1 MAEKRANPR
10 PQPKAKP
17 QSRRRAERR
26 SGFPKPDGTDEQVS
40 LTGKHLSQAALSIVM
55 RAIPDE
61 LVREITAASAPLTR
75 YSGRSR
81 VGAAALSR
89 GLKLLAQPPAAR
101 KPITGDMTASEIAE
115 RVGRP
120 VATITRWAGA
130 GLLGPPTNT
139 GRVRR
144 WGRAGLENARLV
156 DYLLRHGVT
165 WEILLREAR
174 EGRLP
179 QLVLAKA
186 LGGQGGLTRDQ
197 VAKRA
202 GVPVELAAS
211 IWRALGAA
219 APAEADEPVYSSA
232 EVEALR
238 LIGAMRAMYTDE
250 DLIEATSV
258 VGRAMHEVA
267 EAVLELFRR
276 RVGLPFAEAGGGEL
290 EIMLRLA
297 TAIDI
302 TVPTVAPLLE
312 LALRRQLE
320 ATSRAETILRYEAA
334 TGAVGGQVEMAV
346 GFADI
351 VGFTAASSRL
361 SALEVSQ
368 MAETLLKCAEV
379 ALPTYGAR
387 IVKSIGD
394 AVMFTAPDLVSA
406 CAAAASLL
414 EAAEAAGLPPLRVGV
429 AFGPMLRA
437 YADYFGRTVN
447 IASRLSDTARAG
459 EILVLR
465 PEIPIPTATWEA
477 RGLLVKEAGKQR
489 LRGVDGR
496 VEVLRVS
503 QRR

>member
-1 MAEKRANPR
+1 MAAGDSDLGSDG
-10 PQPKAKP
+10 AGTA
-17 QSRRRAERR
+17 SDATAG
-26 SGFPKPDGTDEQVS
+26 SG
-40 LTGKHLSQAALSIVM
+40 
-55 RAIPDE
+55 
-61 LVREITAASAPLTR
+61 PL
-75 YSGRSR
+75 
-81 VGAAALSR
+81 GAAALAR
-89 GLKLLAQPPAAR
+89 GLRLLAQPPAAR
-101 KPITGDMTASEIAE
+101 QPITGEMTAAEIAK

-120 VATITRWAGA
+120 VATINRWAGA
-130 GLLGPPTNT
+130 GLLGPPTQT
-139 GRVRR
+139 ARLRK

-186 LGGQGGLTRDQ
+186 LGAHGGLTRDQ
-197 VAKRA
+197 VAARA

-211 IWRALGAA
+211 VWRALGAA
-219 APAEADEPVYSSA
+219 APAEANEPVYSST

-238 LIGAMRAMYTDE
+238 LIGAMRAMYTDD

-276 RVGLPFAEAGGGEL
+276 RVARPFAEAGGGEL

-302 TVPTVAPLLE
+302 TVPTLGPLLE

-334 TGAVGGQVEMAV
+334 TGGLGGQVEMAV

-351 VGFTAASSRL
+351 VGFTAASSQL
-361 SALEVSQ
+361 SALELSQ

-379 ALPTYGAR
+379 ALPPHDAR

-414 EAAEAAGLPPLRVGV
+414 EAAESSGLPRLRVGV

-447 IASRLSDTARAG
+447 IASRLSDAARAG

-465 PEIPIPTATWEA
+465 PEDPIPAQAWDA
-477 RGLLVKEAGKQR
+477 HGLVVKDAGKKS
-489 LRGVDGR
+489 LRDVDGR
-496 VEVLRVS
+496 VRVLRVTG
-503 QRR
+503 RR

>member
-1 MAEKRANPR
+1 MAEKRAR
-10 PQPKAKP
+10 PKTQPAAKP
-17 QSRRRAERR
+17 QSRGRGGGR
-26 SGFPKPDGTDEQVS
+26 SGFPRREGSDEEVS
-40 LTGKHLSQAALSIVM
+40 LTGKKLSQAALSMVM

-81 VGAAALSR
+81 IGAAALAR
-89 GLKLLAQPPAAR
+89 GLKLLAQPPAAHQ
-101 KPITGDMTASEIAE
+101 PITGDMTAAEIAE
-115 RVGRP
+115 RVDRP
-120 VATITRWAGA
+120 VATINRWAGV
-130 GLLGPPTNT
+130 GLLGSPIQAA
-139 GRVRR
+139 RVRK
-144 WGRAGLENARLV
+144 WARAGLENARLV

-186 LGGQGGLTRDQ
+186 LGGRGGLTRDE
-197 VAKRA
+197 VARRA
-202 GVPVELAAS
+202 DVPVELAAS
-211 IWRALGAA
+211 TWRALGAA
-219 APAEADEPVYSSA
+219 APAEPDDPVYSSA

-238 LIGAMRAMYTDE
+238 LIGAMRSTYSDE

-276 RVGLPFAEAGGGEL
+276 RIAVPFAEAGGGEL
-290 EIMLRLA
+290 EIMLRLE

-302 TVPTVAPLLE
+302 TVPTMAPLLE

-320 ATSRAETILRYEAA
+320 ATSRAETILRFEAA
-334 TGAVGGQVEMAV
+334 TGAVGGQVHMAV

-379 ALPTYGAR
+379 ALPQSGAR
-387 IVKSIGD
+387 MVKSIGD
-394 AVMFTAPDLVSA
+394 AVMFVAPDLPSA

-414 EAAEAAGLPPLRVGV
+414 QAADQSGLPPLRVGV

-447 IASRLSDTARAG
+447 IASRLSDVAPAG
-459 EILVLR
+459 EILALR
-465 PEIPIPTATWEA
+465 PADPIPAQAWEA
-477 RGLLVKEAGKQR
+477 RRLEVKEAGKKR

-496 VEVLRVS
+496 VEVLRVT
-503 QRR
+503 RRR

>member
-1 MAEKRANPR
+1 MAEKRENPGPR
-10 PQPKAKP
+10 PKAKP
-17 QSRRRAERR
+17 KPR
-26 SGFPKPDGTDEQVS
+26 SGGARKLGFPKPGSTDEQVS
-40 LTGKHLSQAALSIVM
+40 LTGKHLSRAALSMMM

-61 LVREITAASAPLTR
+61 FVREITAASEPLTR

-81 VGAAALSR
+81 IGAAALSR
-89 GLKLLAQPPAAR
+89 GLKLLSQPPAAR
-101 KPITGDMTASEIAE
+101 QPIAGHMTAAEVAE

-120 VATITRWAGA
+120 VATINRWAGA
-130 GLLGPPTNT
+130 GLLGPPTQAA
-139 GRVRR
+139 GVRK

-174 EGRLP
+174 ESRLP
-179 QLVLAKA
+179 QLVLVKA
-186 LGGQGGLTRDQ
+186 LGGRGGLTREQ
-197 VAKRA
+197 VAERA
-202 GVPVELAAS
+202 GVPVEMAAS

-219 APAEADEPVYSSA
+219 APAEADEAVYSSA

-238 LIGAMRAMYTDE
+238 LIGAMRATYTDD

-258 VGRAMHEVA
+258 VGRAMYEVA

-276 RVGLPFAEAGGGEL
+276 RIAQPFTEAGGGEL

-302 TVPTVAPLLE
+302 TVPTVSPLLE

-334 TGAVGGQVEMAV
+334 TGGLGGQVEMAV

-361 SALEVSQ
+361 SALELSQ
-368 MAETLLKCAEV
+368 MAETLLKSAEV
-379 ALPTYGAR
+379 PLPPQGAR

-406 CAAAASLL
+406 CSAAASLL
-414 EAAEAAGLPPLRVGV
+414 DAAEQAGLPPLRVGV

-459 EILVLR
+459 EVLVLR
-465 PEIPIPTATWEA
+465 PDEAIPPKAWEA
-477 RGLLVKEAGKQR
+477 RGLVVKEAGKKS

-496 VEVLRVS
+496 VPVLKVS
-503 QRR
+503 RQR